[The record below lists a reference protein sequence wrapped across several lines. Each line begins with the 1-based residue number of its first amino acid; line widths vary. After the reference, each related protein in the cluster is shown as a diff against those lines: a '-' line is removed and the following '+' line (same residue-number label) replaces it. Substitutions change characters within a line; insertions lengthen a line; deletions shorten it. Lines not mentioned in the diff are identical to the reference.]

1 MPLKTRWI
9 TDLRAAPPAALW
21 PGLAGLLPFIGGVA
35 GLWLGPAAFA
45 PALAAALVAYGAII
59 LTFVGAIH
67 FGLALGVPHGGD
79 TDPAHAAIVF
89 GYGWSVLPALLGWL
103 AILLRPG
110 PALGLLVAGFAVQ
123 LFIDARIAA
132 AHRLPAWYLALR
144 LLLTVVVVACLLLAL
159 PA

>member
-1 MPLKTRWI
+1 VPIRTRWQ
-9 TDLRAAPPAALW
+9 TDLRAAPPVALW
-21 PGLAGLLPFIGGVA
+21 PGLAGLLPFVGGVV
-35 GLWLGPAAFA
+35 GLWIGPAAFA
-45 PALAAALVAYGAII
+45 PWLWKALIGYGAII

-67 FGLALGVPHGGD
+67 WGIALGLPHGGD
-79 TDPAHAAIVF
+79 TDPSNATIAF

-103 AILLRPG
+103 AILLPPG
-110 PALGLLVAGFAVQ
+110 LALGLLVAGFAVQ

-144 LLLTVVVVACLLLAL
+144 LLLTAVVITCLLLAL